1 LSRPDLSLLLAHTL
15 MDRDLFLS
23 PHWNWLYG
31 GARYSPSEPR
41 ERSQEKILVIQW
53 PSALGDSAMT
63 MKFFSALRGKHRE
76 SRISFLTGE
85 TGQNLHR
92 MNPFVDS
99 LIENPLDEYFQAV
112 SKGKAVEVSLLV
124 RETDDFLEA
133 LRGQAYD
140 LLINLHILPMSAV
153 LSKATE
159 PRETIGMTLSPD
171 GMPVIRGNAWAFYLF
186 AVSAGYLRGY
196 NGLHRSDIFRLMVDG
211 EGQASPGYRFNLGK
225 KSIDRVQAY
234 FDSRSIGDGDLVV
247 GMAPLSRWP
256 SKIWPHFGQL
266 ADRLHDL
273 RRAKVILFGA
283 GDEAGRIAGIVD
295 GRAGPVSAAAGFSM
309 EELLAAVGG
318 CDLFISNDTGPMHLA
333 CALGKRVLALFG
345 PTDLVEVGPW
355 TDEWLALQSMRCRH
369 CRKPVCEKQPFCMED
384 ISVEAVMSCVEAMG
398 PEKGQPG
405 RPVLS
410 GPARVVWPGLMPKDS
425 PEEERIS
432 KAYLGFF
439 RHPARP
445 VEPDREMGASRAPVV
460 PEEPGPLSEEARA
473 FAGLVQK
480 GLGLVEGMNA
490 DELRD
495 VNQALI
501 GYEGFLKVI
510 EIFNSMKHVE
520 KRQGVSRS
528 KAMYRAYYEGML
540 RDLNLLLRHL
550 G

>member
-1 LSRPDLSLLLAHTL
+1 LSRPDLSLLLADTL

-31 GARYSPSEPR
+31 GARYVPSEPG
-41 ERSQEKILVIQW
+41 ERSPEKILVIQW

-85 TGQNLHR
+85 TGQRLHR

-99 LIENPLDEYFQAV
+99 LIENPLDKYFEAV
-112 SKGKAVEVSLLV
+112 SKGKPFDVGSLV

-140 LLINLHILPMSAV
+140 LLINLQILPMGAV

-159 PRETIGMTLSPD
+159 PRESIGMTLSPD
-171 GMPVIRGNAWAFYLF
+171 GMPVIRGSVWAFYLF
-186 AVSAGYLRGY
+186 AVSAGFLRGY

-211 EGQASPGYRFNLGK
+211 EGQASPGYRFNLSK

-256 SKIWPHFGQL
+256 SKIWPHFGLL
-266 ADRLHDL
+266 ADQLHD
-273 RRAKVILFGA
+273 RHGARVILFGA
-283 GDEAGRIAGIVD
+283 GDEAGRIAGMVD
-295 GRAGPVSAAAGFSM
+295 GRAGPVSAAAGFSL
-309 EELLAAVGG
+309 EELLAAISG

-345 PTDLVEVGPW
+345 PTDLVEAGPW
-355 TDEWLALQSMRCRH
+355 TDEWLALQSLRCSR
-369 CRKPVCEKQPFCMED
+369 CRKPVCEKQAFCMED
-384 ISVEAVMSCVEAMG
+384 ISVEAVMACVEAMG
-398 PEKGQPG
+398 SEKGQPG
-405 RPVLS
+405 RPIHP

-432 KAYLGFF
+432 RAYLEFF
-439 RHPARP
+439 RQPAWP
-445 VEPDREMGASRAPVV
+445 AKPDREMEASLDPVL
-460 PEEPGPLSEEARA
+460 PENLGPLSEEVHA

-490 DELRD
+490 DGLRD

-520 KRQGVSRS
+520 KRQGVCRGE
-528 KAMYRAYYEGML
+528 AMYRAYYKGML
-540 RDLNLLLRHL
+540 RDVSLLLRHL